1 MQLVVLGLNHR
12 TAPVDVRECFAFPE
26 DQIRLMLRRFKRLDR
41 WFEGV
46 ILSTC
51 NRTELYAVV
60 EDAQE
65 DLEVIKRLLARMAGE
80 QYDEAYFYCHV
91 DSACIRHLFRVSA
104 SLDSLVLGE
113 GQILSQVKSAYALA
127 RSMGTTGTM
136 LNTLFNRAIAV
147 GKRVRTDTRIAYSP
161 VSISSAAVELAKKI
175 TGDLT
180 LASVLVVGAGKMAE
194 LTARHLIENGVSTI
208 FVSNRN
214 FERAQNLA
222 ARFHG
227 IAIPFEDFLTSAENA
242 DIIITSTG
250 APHYIIKA
258 WDVAH
263 ILPRRM
269 GKPLVFI
276 DIAVPRDVE
285 PEVAALTGATL
296 YNIDDLEA
304 VVEANRETR
313 EAEAPLANAI
323 IEDELAAL
331 EERLSYLS
339 MRPVMTQFKDKM
351 DFLREKMLKR
361 ALVKLPDLTE
371 QERKVVERLS
381 KTLLRKFLRDPMM
394 AMQEVAGTR
403 REAFYRRAIKELFNL
418 TQLGEEDDEHETETT
433 PDHWDEAE

>member
-12 TAPVDVRECFAFPE
+12 TAPVDVRECFSFPE
-26 DQIRLMLRRFKRLDR
+26 ARIKFMLRRFQRMDR

-60 EDAQE
+60 EDAEE
-65 DLEVIKRLLARMAGE
+65 DLDVIKRLLTRMAGE
-80 QYDEAYFYCHV
+80 QYDEAYFYCYV
-91 DSACIRHLFRVSA
+91 DTACIRHLFRVAS

-127 RSMGTTGTM
+127 RGMGATGTM

-161 VSISSAAVELAKKI
+161 VSVSSAAVELAKKI

-222 ARFHG
+222 TRFHG
-227 IAIPFEDFLTSAENA
+227 IAIPFEDFLESAENA

-250 APHYIIKA
+250 APHYIVKS

-263 ILPRRM
+263 ILPKRM

-313 EAEAPLANAI
+313 ETEAEAADPI
-323 IEDELAAL
+323 IEEELISL
-331 EERLSYLS
+331 EARMAYLS
-339 MRPVMTQFKDKM
+339 MRPVMKQLKDKM
-351 DFLREKMLKR
+351 DFLRERMLKR
-361 ALVKLPDLTE
+361 ALVKLPDLDE
-371 QERKVVERLS
+371 KGRKEVENLS
-381 KTLLRKFLRDPMM
+381 KMLLRKFLRDPMM
-394 AMQEVAGTR
+394 AMQDAAGTQ
-403 REAFYRRAIKELFNL
+403 RESFYRRSIKEMFNL
-418 TQLGEEDDEHETETT
+418 TQIGEEDDDNEAA
-433 PDHWDEAE
+433 PDYWDETK

>member
-12 TAPVDVRECFAFPE
+12 TAPVGVRECFSFPE
-26 DQIRLMLRRFKRLDR
+26 ERIKMMLRRFQRMDR

-65 DLEVIKRLLARMAGE
+65 DLDVIKRLLARMAGE
-80 QYDEAYFYCHV
+80 QYDEAYFYCLL
-91 DSACIRHLFRVSA
+91 DEACIRHLFRVSA
-104 SLDSLVLGE
+104 SLDSLVVGE
-113 GQILSQVKSAYALA
+113 GQILSQVKAAYALA
-127 RSMGTTGTM
+127 RSMGTTGIM

-147 GKRVRTDTRIAYSP
+147 GKRVRTDTRIAYNS
-161 VSISSAAVELAKKI
+161 VSVSSAAVELAKKI

-194 LTARHLIENGVSTI
+194 LTAQHLIENGVSTI

-214 FERAQNLA
+214 SERAKALA
-222 ARFHG
+222 TRFHG
-227 IAIPFEDFLTSAENA
+227 IAIPFEDFLESAENA
-242 DIIITSTG
+242 DIVITSTG
-250 APHYIIKA
+250 APHYIVKA

-263 ILPRRM
+263 ILPKRM

-313 EAEAPLANAI
+313 EAEALAADPI
-323 IEDELAAL
+323 IEEELAAL
-331 EERLSYLS
+331 QERMAYLS
-339 MRPVMTQFKDKM
+339 MRPVMTQLKDKM
-351 DFLREKMLKR
+351 EFLREKMLKR
-361 ALVKLPDLTE
+361 TMVKLPDLD
-371 QERKVVERLS
+371 ERERRAVENLS
-381 KTLLRKFLRDPMM
+381 KMLLRKFLRDPMM
-394 AMQEVAGTR
+394 AMQEAAGT
-403 REAFYRRAIKELFNL
+403 EQETFYRRAIKEMFNL
-418 TQLGEEDDEHETETT
+418 TQVGEEDDDHEAA
-433 PDHWDEAE
+433 PDHWDETK